1 MSALASF
8 LKPGADICKL
18 MREKMKRNK
27 LLVLAAICLSI
38 AGTPFAAHA
47 EAHNH
52 SHEHGAAAAT
62 LQLNAG
68 QKWETDAALRQGMG
82 NIRQAMAGSLHAIH
96 ENRLS
101 KNGYAGLAK
110 KVENEIGNI
119 VANCKL
125 EPKADEQLHLIV
137 AELLEGAGEMAG
149 KVKTGKRQ
157 DGVVRVIGALEK
169 YSQYFADPGFKP
181 IAH

>member
-1 MSALASF
+1 MGAL
-8 LKPGADICKL
+8 
-18 MREKMKRNK
+18 
-27 LLVLAAICLSI
+27 CLSI
-38 AGTPFAAHA
+38 TGIPFAATHDA
-47 EAHNH
+47 AHNH
-52 SHEHGAAAAT
+52 QHEHAVAAT

-68 QKWETDAALRQGMG
+68 QKWETDAALRQAMG

-110 KVENEIGNI
+110 KVKNEVGNI

-125 EPKADEQLHLIV
+125 EPKADAQLHLIV

-157 DGVVRVIGALEK
+157 DGAVRVIGALEK
-169 YSQYFADPGFKP
+169 YGQYFADPGFKP
-181 IAH
+181 IEH

>member
-1 MSALASF
+1 MQ
-8 LKPGADICKL
+8 
-18 MREKMKRNK
+18 RNK
-27 LLVLAAICLSI
+27 LLVTAVLCLLMT
-38 AGTPFAAHA
+38 ATPFAANA

-52 SHEHGAAAAT
+52 SHEHGAAAATT

-68 QKWETDAALRQGMG
+68 QKWETDAALRLAMA

-101 KNGYAGLAK
+101 KSGYAGLAK
-110 KVENEIGNI
+110 KVENEVGYI

-125 EPKADEQLHLIV
+125 EPQADAQLHLIV

-157 DGVVRVIGALEK
+157 DGAVRVIGALEK
-169 YSQYFADPGFKP
+169 YGRYFADPGFKP
-181 IAH
+181 IEH

>member
-1 MSALASF
+1 MQ
-8 LKPGADICKL
+8 
-18 MREKMKRNK
+18 RNT
-27 LLVLAAICLSI
+27 LLVTAALCLLMT
-38 AGTPFAAHA
+38 ATPFAANA

-68 QKWETDAALRQGMG
+68 QKWVTDAALRQAMG

-101 KNGYAGLAK
+101 RNGYTGLAK
-110 KVENEIGNI
+110 KVENEVGNI

-125 EPKADEQLHLIV
+125 EPKADQQLHLIV

-149 KVKTGKRQ
+149 KVKTRKRQ
-157 DGVVRVIGALEK
+157 DGAVRVIGALEK
-169 YSQYFADPGFKP
+169 YGQYFADPGFKS
-181 IAH
+181 IEH

>member
-1 MSALASF
+1 MQRNTLLAIGAL
-8 LKPGADICKL
+8 
-18 MREKMKRNK
+18 
-27 LLVLAAICLSI
+27 CLSI
-38 AGTPFAAHA
+38 AGTPFAANA

-52 SHEHGAAAAT
+52 AHEHGAAAAT

-68 QKWETDAALRQGMG
+68 QKWETDAALRQAMG

-101 KNGYAGLAK
+101 RNGYTGLAK
-110 KVENEIGNI
+110 KVEYEVGNI
-119 VANCKL
+119 VAHCKL
-125 EPKADEQLHLIV
+125 EPQADAQLHLIV

-157 DGVVRVIGALEK
+157 DGAVQVIGALEK
-169 YSQYFADPGFKP
+169 YGRYFADPGFKP
-181 IAH
+181 IEH